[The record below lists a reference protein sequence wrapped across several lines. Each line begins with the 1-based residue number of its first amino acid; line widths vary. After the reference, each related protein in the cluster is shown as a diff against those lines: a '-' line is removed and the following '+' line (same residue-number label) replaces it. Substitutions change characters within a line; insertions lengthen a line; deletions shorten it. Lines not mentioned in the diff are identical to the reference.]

1 MTTHANPSLKLTG
14 LTKLTQTSKV
24 WAKRFGAITTVAI
37 ALLIVLLVIALILTL
52 LGKNP
57 VGAGVE
63 LLKGAL
69 GDTNSRADVVM
80 FALPILLCAT
90 GLLITFTAGL
100 WNIGIEG
107 QVTMGA
113 IFATIVARRVN
124 ADTSPWLAL
133 PAEVALA
140 LVGGGVWALLSAL
153 LKVYGN
159 VNEIFGG
166 VALNFVAQNV
176 LISLLN
182 GPWKVGTYSST
193 APFQA
198 PALLPSLPGT
208 RLSLVAIIVS
218 LVAYGFVFVI
228 LRGTHWGLQLKA
240 MGHNEKSALLL
251 GVRTKRNVILAMVAC
266 GALGGLVGA
275 IQALFVR
282 GRLIPDISGGVGFLG
297 ILLALLVDLRAAWL
311 PLVALLLAIV
321 PVGGLKLSMALDNSV
336 QLDTSLGDVF
346 QSALVLAVLLGN
358 GVRTRIRS
366 RSAVSGSISGET
378 LESSALV
385 AAPHPSESAKELEHG

>member
-1 MTTHANPSLKLTG
+1 MTSSANPPIKPAR
-14 LTKLTQTSKV
+14 QA
-24 WAKRFGAITTVAI
+24 WAKRFGATVTVTS
-37 ALLIVLLVIALILTL
+37 ALLVVLLIIAIILAL

-57 VGAGVE
+57 IGAGAE

-69 GDTNSRADVVM
+69 GDANSRADVVM

-113 IFATIVARRVN
+113 IFATIVARSVTP
-124 ADTSPWLAL
+124 DTSAWLAL
-133 PAEVALA
+133 PAEIVLA
-140 LVGGGVWALLSAL
+140 LIGGALWALLPAL

-182 GPWKVGTYSST
+182 GPWKAGTYSST
-193 APFQA
+193 APFEA

-208 RLSLVAIIVS
+208 RLSLLAIALSLAAYALVFIV
-218 LVAYGFVFVI
+218 LQ
-228 LRGTHWGLQLKA
+228 GTHWGLQLKA
-240 MGHNEKSALLL
+240 MGRNEKSALLL
-251 GVRTKRNVILAMVAC
+251 GVRTKRNVMLAMMAC

-297 ILLALLVDLRAAWL
+297 ILLALLVDLRAAWI
-311 PLVALLLAIV
+311 PLVALLLALV
-321 PVGGLKLSMALDNSV
+321 PVGGLKLSMALDDSV
-336 QLDTSLGDVF
+336 QLDTSLGNVF

-358 GVRTRIRS
+358 GVRARLRS
-366 RSAVSGSISGET
+366 RLPT
-378 LESSALV
+378 LAMSESTQDT
-385 AAPHPSESAKELEHG
+385 APLITAPPTPESAKEV